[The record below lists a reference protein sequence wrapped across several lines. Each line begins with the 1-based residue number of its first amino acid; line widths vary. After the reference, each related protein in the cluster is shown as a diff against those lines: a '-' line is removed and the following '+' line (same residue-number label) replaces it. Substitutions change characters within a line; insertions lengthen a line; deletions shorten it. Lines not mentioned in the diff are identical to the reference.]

1 MLENKRIQI
10 TAMKIYEPDD
20 DKYSKLE
27 KEAFPVGYNTPQ
39 FIDVEKELGSIAFK
53 KQGETIIR
61 IDTYDYDAIVLAKKM
76 LDTFIAHAVVIGEM
90 EQMRDV
96 LKHFIIVTK
105 KEDE

>member
-1 MLENKRIQI
+1 
-10 TAMKIYEPDD
+10 MKIFDPDND

-27 KEAFPVGYNTPQ
+27 KEAFPIGYNTPQ
-39 FIDVEKELGSIAFK
+39 FIDVEKDLGSIAFK

-90 EQMRDV
+90 EQMRDM
-96 LKHFIIVTK
+96 LAHFIIKTTK
-105 KEDE
+105 DD

>member
-10 TAMKIYEPDD
+10 ISMKIFDPDND
-20 DKYSKLE
+20 DKYKQLE

-61 IDTYDYDAIVLAKKM
+61 IDTYDYDAIVLAKKV
-76 LDTFIAHAVVIGEM
+76 LDTLIAHAVVIGEM

-96 LKHFIIVTK
+96 LKHFIVKTTR
-105 KEDE
+105 DE